1 MMAFWVGGEDRPG
14 VDVISKGSE
23 EKRSVFSI
31 ESERDGGRTSRKQIL
46 MGRIG
51 RLEARVADALP
62 DCDRQDGPA

>member
-14 VDVISKGSE
+14 GRCDLKRE

-31 ESERDGGRTSRKQIL
+31 ESERDGGRTGRKQIL